1 MAHVTDLPQWAVD
14 RGKAMNDVQALDCA
28 RTALVVIDMQ
38 RVFMEPGEVFA
49 NPHAMDIMPAVNR
62 LAAAFRAAGCPVI
75 WTRQTV
81 DDAPPL
87 AMADWQYDLSLPAVA
102 EAVAVMRAGTSSH
115 GLHPGMDVADADPV
129 IDKYRYSAFMCPA
142 GALQQALDGLEAQ
155 CIVIAGTLT
164 NCCCD
169 STARDGNMLGYRTIM
184 VADACAAPTDAEH
197 NAALMLAR
205 LNFADVK
212 TVAELEELL
221 SHAEQG
227 ASQC

>member
-1 MAHVTDLPQWAVD
+1 MAHITTLPEWAIE
-14 RGKAMNDVQALDCA
+14 RGRALNDVRTLDPA

-38 RVFMEPGEVFA
+38 SVFMDPAQVFG
-49 NPHAMDIMPAVNR
+49 NPHAMDIVPAVNR

-81 DDAPPL
+81 SDEPPL
-87 AMADWQYDLSLPAVA
+87 AMPAWQYDLSLPAVA
-102 EAVAVMRAGTSSH
+102 QAVAVMRAGTDSH
-115 GLHPGMDVADADPV
+115 ALHPLMDVADRDHV
-129 IDKYRYSAFMCPA
+129 LDKYRYSAFLCPA
-142 GALQQALDGLEAQ
+142 GALNLTLGALQVD

-169 STARDGNMLGYRTIM
+169 STARDGNMLGFKTIL
-184 VADACAAPTDAEH
+184 VSDGCAAPTDAEH

-212 TVAELEELL
+212 ATDDVIALL
-221 SHAEQG
+221 GTPKES
-227 ASQC
+227 